1 MQERDTA
8 MARGGCTLIGLVPVG
23 RLVAGLLLL
32 AALALLAPFSA
43 QAHIHAGAHGQ
54 SAHGQSDHGHSA
66 HGDRAHGDRA
76 HGDRHAASSAPT
88 PAGQVW
94 VADAGHAPPA
104 DDACAG
110 RKGLSCGGACP
121 MMLSGIAA
129 TAVFPPPPLRA
140 SAAFRPTGLLPEGI
154 GPPPALRPPRMA
166 V

>member
-8 MARGGCTLIGLVPVG
+8 MARGGCTLFGLVPIG

-32 AALALLAPFSA
+32 AGLALFVPSVA
-43 QAHIHAGAHGQ
+43 QAHIHAGAHEQSAHRQTVHGQ
-54 SAHGQSDHGHSA
+54 SAHGHS
-66 HGDRAHGDRA
+66 
-76 HGDRHAASSAPT
+76 HAASSAST

-94 VADAGHAPPA
+94 LADAGHAPPA

-121 MMLSGIAA
+121 MMLSGIAT
-129 TAVFPPPPLRA
+129 TAVFPAPPLRM

-154 GPPPALRPPRMA
+154 GPPPDLRPPRMA